1 MSLKP
6 EDLHGAWA
14 LEEWFVEQEDG
25 SRNAPFGRDA
35 EGVIIYTTDGYMSAV
50 VRTAERFLP
59 TSNADEGQKA
69 EAYATYFNYAG
80 TWAIGEDGESVIH
93 RIEHALDPNLVGAE
107 MARAVDHKGSRMVF
121 TGTMA
126 DGKTKNVIIWK
137 RR

>member
-6 EDLHGAWA
+6 EDLHGAWT
-14 LEEWFVEQEDG
+14 LEEWFVENEDG
-25 SRNAPFGRDA
+25 SRTAPFGRDA
-35 EGVIIYTTDGYMSAV
+35 KGVIMYTTDGYMTAI

-59 TSNADEGQKA
+59 ADRPDDAQKA

-80 TWAIGEDGESVIH
+80 TWSVNGSAVIH

-107 MARAVDHKGSRMVF
+107 MAREVTHEGRRMVF
-121 TGTMA
+121 LGTMA

>member
-14 LEEWFVEQEDG
+14 LEEWFVENEDG
-25 SRNAPFGRDA
+25 SRSAPFGRDA
-35 EGVIIYTTDGYMSAV
+35 QGAIMYTTDGYMTAI
-50 VRTAERFLP
+50 VRAAERFLP
-59 TSNADEGQKA
+59 ASNPDEAQRA
-69 EAYATYFNYAG
+69 AAYSSYFNYAG
-80 TWAIGEDGESVIH
+80 SWTVDGDAVVH

-107 MARAVDHKGSRMVF
+107 MRREIGHEGGRMVF
-121 TGTMA
+121 TGVMA